1 MGIRFEQIK
10 NGIPPVLGRV
20 IITQGGVL
28 VNKDI
33 TINPDAITLEL
44 GIMEL
49 PMNCVVVISE
59 GKAKVRELPEHGE
72 YRIVTHAG
80 KIKRMRREEGE
91 DF

>member
-1 MGIRFEQIK
+1 M
-10 NGIPPVLGRV
+10 
-20 IITQGGVL
+20 
-28 VNKDI
+28 NKDI

-49 PMNCVVVISE
+49 PLNCVVVISE

-91 DF
+91 EF